1 MEQHLNAFIEAHP
14 DGWDHVQWLGLLA
27 DLEENGFDVN
37 DPTAIGYELE
47 NQRLAWELRRREV
60 PGLGP
65 KRIDAVVGHFGT
77 LWSLQHADVE
87 DFADIKKSVPG
98 KLAEKVVTAV
108 R

>member
-14 DGWDHVQWLGLLA
+14 EGWGHDQWLGLLA
-27 DLEENGFDVN
+27 DLEEKGFDVS

-47 NQRLAWELRRREV
+47 ARRLAWELRRRGV

-65 KRIDAVVGHFGT
+65 KRIDAVVEHFGT
-77 LWSLQHADVE
+77 LWSLRHADVE

-98 KLAEKVVTAV
+98 KVAEKVVAAV

>member
-1 MEQHLNAFIEAHP
+1 MDQHLNAFIEAHP
-14 DGWDHVQWLGLLA
+14 DGWDHVAWLGLLA
-27 DLEENGFDVN
+27 DLEENGIDVS
-37 DPTAIGYELE
+37 DPAAIGYQLE

-60 PGLGP
+60 PGLGQ
-65 KRIDAVVGHFGT
+65 KRIDAVVEQFGT

-98 KLAEKVVTAV
+98 KLAEKVVAAV